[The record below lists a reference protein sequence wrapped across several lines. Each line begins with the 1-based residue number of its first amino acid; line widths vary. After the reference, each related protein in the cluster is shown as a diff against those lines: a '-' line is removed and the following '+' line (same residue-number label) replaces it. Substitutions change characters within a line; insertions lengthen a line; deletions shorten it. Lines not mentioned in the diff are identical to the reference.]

1 MAKLIGTVRQVV
13 GEAFAVGEDG
23 VRRLLIEGDRLYA
36 GERVITSAG
45 GAVDID
51 LVGAG
56 ELMLGRESDLLLDEQ
71 LLVAAEGGTQAAPPI
86 TSATELADVEALQRA
101 IAAGEDP
108 TLVAPATAAGPAA
121 GGAGGA
127 GGGNSF
133 VLLNEVGGAID
144 PTIGFP
150 TRGLGGIPEFPD
162 LEVAPLE
169 ETPEPADGIPLAV
182 DDLTQISEDTSSIAG
197 NVLTNDQP
205 GSDGGIRVVS
215 VGTVAGTFGQ
225 LVLNA
230 DGTYSYALNS
240 SLPAVQ
246 SLDEGETLT
255 ETFTYTMQDADGD
268 PSSATLTITITG
280 SNDGPTLSLAA
291 TDSIVDEAGLS
302 AGSAAAGDGEFASGS
317 FTLADTDGLDDLQSV
332 TINGKTVTIAE
343 LQGETFAGDHGTL
356 TVTAYNAATGVASY
370 TYELTEPTTDG
381 SGTETDS
388 FSLSVTDGTGSST
401 PASLVIEIVDDVP
414 QAVADSA
421 SVGEDSLTAIT
432 GNVLTND
439 LHAND
444 QPGAD
449 TPNSFVNWTSTT
461 AAHGTFT
468 DLGDGNYSYLV
479 NPNDAAV
486 QGLDEGEI
494 LTETFTYT
502 MQDADGDPSSA
513 TLTITITGSNDGPSL
528 SVVGG
533 TVYESGLP
541 AGSDAAATTE
551 FATGTFTLGDA
562 DGLDDIKTVTI
573 GGTAV
578 NIANLIGS
586 SFAGAYGVLNILGYN
601 DETGVVSYQ
610 YQLTSPTTD
619 VDGVTEADTFTV
631 SVWDGTASTSS
642 DLVIGIADDLPSLGA
657 FVAATIPNEVGT
669 VNGTFA
675 VVPGADGLGGFEIT
689 GPTLDGVTYQ
699 TTQNFSGGTF
709 VSTTLTALTGTNQ
722 QVFTLTV
729 SADGTYSFQLIAPEA
744 GYTEAIDFTSLEPG
758 KPISVASSSESGWTF
773 DGLLFSGTSPTTFTN
788 PDSGSGS
795 NSDLLNISGN
805 GFGLGSAS
813 SVPDNAGFLYTQQGG
828 ADSLRFFADISSS
841 LEGKGTVQIS
851 WAAYGSTVG
860 GTPLA
865 VSTQS
870 ITLTADGWVTIDP
883 GVSFENLVV
892 RVDVIGATSGGIR
905 VQDFSYSREVLPD
918 DQGLSFGV
926 VAQDGDGDLSAPSN
940 LDVQITAADSS
951 DVFTLMG
958 TTGDDVIAGSSL
970 TDVISGNTG
979 FDIVDYG
986 DATTAIAASLLS
998 GAGTAGD
1005 ALGDSYTGI
1014 EGLVGGA
1021 GDDVLT
1027 GNTLNNYLGGGAG
1040 SDTLFGGEGDDV
1052 LDGGIGAD
1060 VLQGGIGDDMLIGG
1074 AGADVL
1080 DGGSG
1085 MDIADYS
1092 ADDVGITVDL
1102 DSGAPGIGGLAA
1114 GDTYLD
1120 MEGVI
1125 GGSGDDLLTGDA
1137 QDNYLDGG
1145 LGDDILSGG
1154 GGDDVL
1160 IGGLGDDSMTGGAG
1174 RDTFVWRAGDNG
1186 SDTIS
1191 DFHID
1196 PTGAA
1201 SDVLDLSEL
1210 LSGVDAD
1217 SATLDNYLTFA
1228 FGNDTVISVS
1238 VTPGGAPVQD
1248 ITLAGV
1254 DLADLYGTTNEA
1266 TVIDSL
1272 LADNILK
1279 VDNT

>member
-280 SNDGPTLSLAA
+280 SNDGP
-291 TDSIVDEAGLS
+291 
-302 AGSAAAGDGEFASGS
+302 
-317 FTLADTDGLDDLQSV
+317 
-332 TINGKTVTIAE
+332 
-343 LQGETFAGDHGTL
+343 
-356 TVTAYNAATGVASY
+356 
-370 TYELTEPTTDG
+370 
-381 SGTETDS
+381 
-388 FSLSVTDGTGSST
+388 
-401 PASLVIEIVDDVP
+401 
-414 QAVADSA
+414 
-421 SVGEDSLTAIT
+421 
-432 GNVLTND
+432 
-439 LHAND
+439 
-444 QPGAD
+444 
-449 TPNSFVNWTSTT
+449 
-461 AAHGTFT
+461 
-468 DLGDGNYSYLV
+468 
-479 NPNDAAV
+479 
-486 QGLDEGEI
+486 
-494 LTETFTYT
+494 
-502 MQDADGDPSSA
+502 
-513 TLTITITGSNDGPSL
+513 SL

-533 TVYESGLP
+533 SVYESGLP

-551 FATGTFTLGDA
+551 FTTGTFTLGDA

-573 GGTAV
+573 GGSAPV
-578 NIANLIGS
+578 SIANLIGS
-586 SFAGAYGVLNILGYN
+586 SFIGAYGVLNILGYN

-619 VDGVTEADTFTV
+619 VAGVTEAETFTISV
-631 SVWDGTASTSS
+631 SDGLASASS
-642 DLVIGIADDLPSLGA
+642 DLVIGVVDDLPALGA

-675 VVPGADGLGGFEIT
+675 VVPGADGVGEFQIT
-689 GPTLDGVTYQ
+689 GPAISGVTYSPVVH
-699 TTQNFSGGTF
+699 NYDGSGQF
-709 VSTTLTALTGTNQ
+709 VSSTITALTSTNET
-722 QVFTLTV
+722 VFTLTV
-729 SADGTYSFQLIAPEA
+729 NADGTYTFALLQPEA
-744 GYTEAIDFTSLEPG
+744 STEQTYALNDLTSGHNPFFAET
-758 KPISVASSSESGWTF
+758 S
-773 DGLLFSGTSPTTFTN
+773 DGLIEFSSTTGAINSSTPGFGINDQFFARGEQFMMEFHSSGTAGNDWPTTNIRLVDQVVLENNSVKGSLNVAWTAYNSLTGQTENGFVMIAAGDVETLIN
-788 PDSGSGS
+788 PTISFNQLTLTGWSGSGKVRFS
-795 NSDLLNISGN
+795 TTTIS
-805 GFGLGSAS
+805 
-813 SVPDNAGFLYTQQGG
+813 T
-828 ADSLRFFADISSS
+828 
-841 LEGKGTVQIS
+841 T
-851 WAAYGSTVG
+851 
-860 GTPLA
+860 
-865 VSTQS
+865 
-870 ITLTADGWVTIDP
+870 
-883 GVSFENLVV
+883 
-892 RVDVIGATSGGIR
+892 
-905 VQDFSYSREVLPD
+905 VLPQ
-918 DQGLSFGV
+918 DQDLAFDI
-926 VAQDGDGDLSAPSN
+926 VAIDGDGDPSSSSTLN
-940 LDVQITAADSS
+940 VHVVGEETATNF
-951 DVFTLMG
+951 VLNG

-970 TDVISGNTG
+970 TDAISGNTG

-998 GAGTAGD
+998 GAGTLGD

-1027 GNTLNNYLGGGAG
+1027 GNSLDNYLAGGVG
-1040 SDTLFGGEGDDV
+1040 SDTLVGGGGDDV

-1060 VLQGGIGDDMLIGG
+1060 ILQGGIGDDVLIGG
-1074 AGADVL
+1074 AGADEL

-1102 DSGAPGIGGLAA
+1102 NSGAPGIGGLAA

-1120 MEGVI
+1120 VESVI

-1137 QDNYLDGG
+1137 QGNSLDGG
-1145 LGDDILSGG
+1145 LGDDILSGGGGDDILSGG

-1196 PTGAA
+1196 PAGVA

>member
-1 MAKLIGTVRQVV
+1 M
-13 GEAFAVGEDG
+13 
-23 VRRLLIEGDRLYA
+23 
-36 GERVITSAG
+36 
-45 GAVDID
+45 DID
-51 LVGAG
+51 LVGTG

-169 ETPEPADGIPLAV
+169 ETPEPVDGVPLAV
-182 DDLTQISEDTSSIAG
+182 DDLTQISEDTPSIAG
-197 NVLTNDQP
+197 NVLSNDQP

-246 SLDEGETLT
+246 GLDEGETLT

-280 SNDGPTLSLAA
+280 SNDGPTLSLVA
-291 TDSIVDEAGLS
+291 TDSLVDEAGLS
-302 AGSAAAGDGEFASGS
+302 SGSAAAGDGEFASGS

-332 TINGKTVTIAE
+332 TINGKTVAIGD

-370 TYELTEPTTDG
+370 TYELTEATTDG
-381 SGTETDS
+381 AGTETDT
-388 FSLSVTDGTGSST
+388 FSLIVTDGTGSST

-414 QAVADSA
+414 HAVADSA

-468 DLGDGNYSYLV
+468 DLGGGNYSYLV

-486 QGLDEGEI
+486 QGLDEGET

-513 TLTITITGSNDGPSL
+513 TLTITITGSNDGPTLSL
-528 SVVGG
+528 VGG
-533 TVYESGLP
+533 TVYESGLS

-631 SVWDGTASTSS
+631 SVWDGAASTSS

-1027 GNTLNNYLGGGAG
+1027 GNSLNNYLGGGAG

-1060 VLQGGIGDDMLIGG
+1060 VLQGGIGDDVLIGG

-1137 QDNYLDGG
+1137 QDNYLEGG
-1145 LGDDILSGG
+1145 LGDDILSGGGGDDILSGG

-1196 PTGAA
+1196 PAGVA

>member
-1 MAKLIGTVRQVV
+1 
-13 GEAFAVGEDG
+13 
-23 VRRLLIEGDRLYA
+23 
-36 GERVITSAG
+36 
-45 GAVDID
+45 
-51 LVGAG
+51 
-56 ELMLGRESDLLLDEQ
+56 
-71 LLVAAEGGTQAAPPI
+71 
-86 TSATELADVEALQRA
+86 
-101 IAAGEDP
+101 
-108 TLVAPATAAGPAA
+108 
-121 GGAGGA
+121 
-127 GGGNSF
+127 
-133 VLLNEVGGAID
+133 
-144 PTIGFP
+144 
-150 TRGLGGIPEFPD
+150 
-162 LEVAPLE
+162 
-169 ETPEPADGIPLAV
+169 
-182 DDLTQISEDTSSIAG
+182 
-197 NVLTNDQP
+197 
-205 GSDGGIRVVS
+205 
-215 VGTVAGTFGQ
+215 
-225 LVLNA
+225 
-230 DGTYSYALNS
+230 
-240 SLPAVQ
+240 
-246 SLDEGETLT
+246 DEGETLT

-280 SNDGPTLSLAA
+280 SNDGPTLS
-291 TDSIVDEAGLS
+291 
-302 AGSAAAGDGEFASGS
+302 
-317 FTLADTDGLDDLQSV
+317 
-332 TINGKTVTIAE
+332 
-343 LQGETFAGDHGTL
+343 
-356 TVTAYNAATGVASY
+356 
-370 TYELTEPTTDG
+370 
-381 SGTETDS
+381 
-388 FSLSVTDGTGSST
+388 
-401 PASLVIEIVDDVP
+401 
-414 QAVADSA
+414 
-421 SVGEDSLTAIT
+421 
-432 GNVLTND
+432 
-439 LHAND
+439 
-444 QPGAD
+444 
-449 TPNSFVNWTSTT
+449 
-461 AAHGTFT
+461 
-468 DLGDGNYSYLV
+468 
-479 NPNDAAV
+479 
-486 QGLDEGEI
+486 
-494 LTETFTYT
+494 
-502 MQDADGDPSSA
+502 
-513 TLTITITGSNDGPSL
+513 
-528 SVVGG
+528 VVGAN
-533 TVYESGLP
+533 VSELGLP
-541 AGSDAAATTE
+541 SGSDATGYSE
-551 FATGTFTLGDA
+551 FATGTFTLGDV
-562 DGLDDIKTVTI
+562 DGLDDIQTVTI

-619 VDGVTEADTFTV
+619 VDGVTEADTFTISV
-631 SVWDGTASTSS
+631 SDGAASTSS

-709 VSTTLTALTGTNQ
+709 VSTTLTALTDTNQ

-758 KPISVASSSESGWTF
+758 KPISVASSIENGWTF

-865 VSTQS
+865 LSTQS

-892 RVDVIGATSGGIR
+892 RVDVIGANTGGIR

-918 DQGLSFGV
+918 DQSLSFGI
-926 VAQDGDGDLSAPSN
+926 VAQDGDGDLSAPST

-951 DVFTLMG
+951 DAFTLIG
-958 TTGDDVIAGSSL
+958 TAGDDVIAASSL
-970 TDVISGNTG
+970 TDSISGNTG

-998 GAGTAGD
+998 GTGTLGE

-1014 EGLVGGA
+1014 EGLAGGA

-1027 GNTLNNYLGGGAG
+1027 GNTLDNYLAGGAG
-1040 SDTLFGGEGDDV
+1040 SDTLVGGEGDDV

-1060 VLQGGIGDDMLIGG
+1060 ILQGGIGDDVLIGG
-1074 AGADVL
+1074 AGADAL
-1080 DGGSG
+1080 EGGSG

-1092 ADDVGITVDL
+1092 ADGVGITVDL
-1102 DSGAPGIGGLAA
+1102 ESGAPGIGGLAA

-1125 GGSGDDLLTGDA
+1125 GGSGDDLLAGDT

-1145 LGDDILSGG
+1145 LGDDVLSGG

-1196 PTGAA
+1196 PAGVT

-1272 LADNILK
+1272 LADNALK